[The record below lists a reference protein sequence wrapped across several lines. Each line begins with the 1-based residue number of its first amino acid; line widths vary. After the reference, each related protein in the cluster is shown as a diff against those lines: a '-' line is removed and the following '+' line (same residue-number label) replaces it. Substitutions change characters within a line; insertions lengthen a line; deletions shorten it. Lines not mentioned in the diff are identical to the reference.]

1 MKLPHAYRTDKDDPA
16 TPPAV
21 DGRPPIRVKP
31 LTVYAAAMTT
41 PTRPL
46 PLTIALLAAPAL
58 AAAQPAAPETAAALP
73 TTQPATRPAEAT
85 TRPAEATT
93 RPAARPPEAIAADL
107 DRVSVGLNE
116 VLGDPDQLTDDEARA
131 AVADD
136 AVPLLRELRSLLGE
150 AAEAGMVPPNAT
162 GQADMLLVVFGDQA
176 AIASLEADAGLAE
189 GQDDPQAVRQAN
201 AAAATLI
208 AGRYLDAD
216 DDGTRMALL
225 DDFTARAEAN
235 PDSEELAQAAALMSS
250 MPGGLEPRRRIV
262 ATLAETLTVPGA
274 GDMAQAIGEQVEA
287 QARREEVV
295 GQAVVVE
302 STTVR
307 NEPFTTADLVGKVVL
322 LDLYAGGSAEAAE
335 ALPGLLALK
344 ETHGEDLAIVGV
356 SVDPSPQALK
366 AFLFDH
372 PEADWV
378 QLFPYDAQDVGVHP
392 VMRQFGVQQVP
403 TRIVL
408 DREGV
413 VQLVTQD
420 DDYEAKIAELIG
432 G

>member
-1 MKLPHAYRTDKDDPA
+1 MT
-16 TPPAV
+16 
-21 DGRPPIRVKP
+21 P

-41 PTRPL
+41 LTRHL

-58 AAAQPAAPETAAALP
+58 AAAQAAAPEAAPGTAPATEPA
-73 TTQPATRPAEAT
+73 TQPATQPAV
-85 TRPAEATT
+85 
-93 RPAARPPEAIAADL
+93 RPPEAIGADL

-131 AVADD
+131 ALADD
-136 AVPLLRELRSLLGE
+136 AVPLLQELKALLSE
-150 AAEAGMVPPNAT
+150 AVEADMVPPSAT
-162 GQADMLLVVFGDQA
+162 GQADMLLVVFGDEA
-176 AIASLEADAGLAE
+176 TVATLEADAALAE
-189 GQDDPQAVRQAN
+189 GQDDPEAVQRAN
-201 AAAATLI
+201 TAAATLT

-216 DDGTRMALL
+216 DDATRIALL
-225 DDFTARAEAN
+225 DGFTARAEAY
-235 PDSEELAQAAALMSS
+235 PESEELAQAAALMSS

-262 ATLAETLTVPGA
+262 STLAETFTVPGA
-274 GDMAQAIGEQVEA
+274 SDMAQAIGEQVEA

-378 QLFPYDAQDVGVHP
+378 QLFPYDAQDMGVHP
-392 VMRQFGVQQVP
+392 VMKQFGVQQLP

-413 VQLVTQD
+413 VRLVTQD

-432 G
+432 E